1 MSPELTKPRPA
12 RSLWAALG
20 LPLALGAFVLLQRLG
35 SPSLFV
41 DEAYSW
47 HAAAAHIGVLL
58 HRVRVDEVAPP
69 TYYLLLHGWINLL
82 GSDSESALRLLSA
95 IAGLGLV
102 GLTFWLADQLGGR
115 LSGALAATAMAISPL
130 LLQYGQEARAYVF
143 AMAAVTLAG
152 AAAVR
157 AHNGGSSRQR
167 WLAISA
173 LAAVAAPWL
182 HYSSV
187 LVIVPLAAWVGLHP
201 GFSARSRRMYVG
213 VAGVALV
220 AVAPF
225 AIAQLGR
232 GHQGGVAPVARLTA
246 GNLLRVLGTPFDG
259 RNAGPAALRVLA
271 TIALVAALA
280 LLVRRGARAASPEWL
295 IAACAS
301 VPVLAIVAE
310 TLAADIVGQPTY
322 DALITRY
329 TAVGAP
335 FMVAA
340 LALAVTSVR
349 RPAALAL
356 GLTVVVACASG
367 LISSEQRSHYPPDL
381 RDPFAA
387 VGRGLGAQ
395 DTLVLSTDVASPPT
409 SDYYVARLRRRRPRA
424 SVVSVTLG
432 PPLSIP
438 RPPGSRTWLIA
449 GSRPVTHS
457 ESESTLVRSGEV
469 VVSVQRYVPAS
480 ELLVGMPPGPGVRPA
495 P

>member
-1 MSPELTKPRPA
+1 
-12 RSLWAALG
+12 
-20 LPLALGAFVLLQRLG
+20 
-35 SPSLFV
+35 
-41 DEAYSW
+41 
-47 HAAAAHIGVLL
+47 
-58 HRVRVDEVAPP
+58 
-69 TYYLLLHGWINLL
+69 
-82 GSDSESALRLLSA
+82 
-95 IAGLGLV
+95 
-102 GLTFWLADQLGGR
+102 
-115 LSGALAATAMAISPL
+115 
-130 LLQYGQEARAYVF
+130 VF
-143 AMAAVTLAG
+143 AMAAVTLAA
-152 AAAVR
+152 AAAVH
-157 AHNGGSSRQR
+157 AHRGGPSQLR
-167 WLAISA
+167 WLATSA

-187 LVIVPLAAWVGLHP
+187 LVIVPLAAWVGLNP
-201 GFSARSRRMYVG
+201 AFSARSRRLYVG

-225 AIAQLGR
+225 AIGQLGR

-259 RNAGPAALRVLA
+259 RDAGPAALRVLA

-280 LLVRRGARAASPEWL
+280 LLVRRGARTASPQWL

-310 TLAADIVGQPTY
+310 TLAADILAQPTY

-356 GLTVVVACASG
+356 GLTVVAACLSG

-387 VGRGLGAQ
+387 VARGLGAQ
-395 DTLVLSTDVASPPT
+395 DTLVLSTDVALPPT
-409 SDYYVARLRRRRPRA
+409 SDYYAARLRRRRPNA

-432 PPLSIP
+432 PPLSIA

-457 ESESTLVRSGEV
+457 ESESTLVRSGEI
-469 VVSVQRYVPAS
+469 VVSVQRHVPAT